1 MTKKAKPVFWGML
14 FLAAFGWHSACSRP
28 HEHSFQGRTMGT
40 TYHIKV
46 VATGLRS
53 VAALQAE
60 VDALLEF
67 INASMSTYRPDSEI
81 SRFNAHKVSG
91 QPFAI
96 SADFLQVM
104 QTAGEIYRLS
114 EGAWDATV
122 LPLVELW
129 GFGRSAAARQTLPSP
144 SEINQALKQVGF
156 DQIQVDG
163 KGFLVKKRPEVTLD
177 LASIA
182 KGYAVDRVALLLKKK
197 TFTHYLVEIGGEVY
211 AAGLRLDGKPWQV
224 GINQPDPSASATAV
238 YKAVALEDRAMA
250 TSGDYRNFFEIN
262 GRRYSHIIDPRS
274 GYPVGNG
281 VISASVFA
289 SNCTLADGLATA
301 MMVLGPEKGI
311 ALLDRLPN
319 VEGIIIVRQS
329 DGGLKNYVS
338 HGVASLE

>member
-1 MTKKAKPVFWGML
+1 
-14 FLAAFGWHSACSRP
+14 
-28 HEHSFQGRTMGT
+28 
-40 TYHIKV
+40 
-46 VATGLRS
+46 
-53 VAALQAE
+53 
-60 VDALLEF
+60 
-67 INASMSTYRPDSEI
+67 
-81 SRFNAHKVSG
+81 
-91 QPFAI
+91 
-96 SADFLQVM
+96 M

-329 DGGLKNYVS
+329 DGGLKNYAS